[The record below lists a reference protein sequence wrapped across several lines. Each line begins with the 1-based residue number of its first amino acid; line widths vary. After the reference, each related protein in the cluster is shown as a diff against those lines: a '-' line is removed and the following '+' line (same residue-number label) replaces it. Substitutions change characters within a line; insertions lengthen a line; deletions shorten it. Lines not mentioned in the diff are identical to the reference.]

1 MSRLV
6 LRRGTVDSLRASRGS
21 VSTVGVLVS
30 GRVRPAISYADL
42 TGPIASGDEVIVNTQ
57 AQDIGL
63 SSGGYDIV
71 HVNLT
76 RGLGDDGGGQ
86 GHVMKLNYTSL
97 QHAVSPLE
105 EGRLTA
111 SWPLDRCVAVL
122 ALHGQLGPAA
132 WQARKRA
139 PDARIGYVQTEGGAL
154 CGQLSELVADL
165 LDRGLICDHIT
176 CGQAF
181 GGRRESVTLAGALEM
196 AFSYLGWDGAIC
208 GPGPG
213 IVGSASVL
221 GHGGL
226 VALDTAHA
234 SLALGCRTVLVP
246 RMSESDP
253 RQRHRGLSH
262 HTQTVLDLLLAP
274 VTVGVPSGFRS
285 KVGAS
290 HRVVEGHTDIDGYS
304 ACGLPDTTMGRG
316 IAQDQLFFKAALAG
330 GDVLGGEIDAL

>member
-6 LRRGTVDSLRASRGS
+6 LRHGLVDSVLSSRGS
-21 VSTVGVLVS
+21 VLKVAVSVS
-30 GRVRPAISYADL
+30 GRLRSAISYTDL
-42 TGPIASGDEVIVNTQ
+42 TGPIACGDEVIVNTQ

-76 RGLGDDGGGQ
+76 RGLANESEGHA
-86 GHVMKLNYTSL
+86 HVMKLNYTSL

-105 EGRLTA
+105 EKRLTV
-111 SWPLDRCVAVL
+111 SWPLDLPVAVL
-122 ALHGQLGPAA
+122 ALHGQLGPVV

-154 CGQLSELVADL
+154 CGQLSELVAEL

-176 CGQAF
+176 CGQSF
-181 GGRRESVTLAGALEM
+181 GGWREAVTVPGALE
-196 AFSYLGWDGAIC
+196 AAARRLGWDSAIC

-213 IVGSASVL
+213 IVGSSSAL

-226 VALDTAHA
+226 VALDTVHA
-234 SLALGCRTVLVP
+234 SLALGCNTVLVP
-246 RMSESDP
+246 RMSDSDP
-253 RQRHRGLSH
+253 RPRHRGVSH

-274 VTVGVPSGFRS
+274 VTVAVPAGDFGEIS
-285 KVGAS
+285 AS
-290 HRVVEGHTDIDGYS
+290 HPTVVGETDVDGYS
-304 ACGLPDTTMGRG
+304 ACGLSDKTMGRG
-316 IAQDQLFFKAALAG
+316 IYEDQLFFQAALAG
-330 GDVLGGEIDAL
+330 GDVLGGEINAL